1 MRYIR
6 PPDPVVTQID
16 VYTEEK
22 FEDEEDMRERT
33 RTMFKHIDGGSEF
46 DIALAL
52 LRDSGWFNGSVL
64 QHVTAIVEQISYLLG
79 AAQDM

>member
-1 MRYIR
+1 
-6 PPDPVVTQID
+6 
-16 VYTEEK
+16 
-22 FEDEEDMRERT
+22 
-33 RTMFKHIDGGSEF
+33 MFKHIDGGSEF
-46 DIALAL
+46 DVALAL